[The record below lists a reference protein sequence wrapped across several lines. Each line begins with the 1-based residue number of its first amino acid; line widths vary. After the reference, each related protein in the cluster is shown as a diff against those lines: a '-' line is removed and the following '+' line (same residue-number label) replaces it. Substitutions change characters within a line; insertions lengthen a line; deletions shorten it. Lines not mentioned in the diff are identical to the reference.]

1 MASAGRILLIPRG
14 RYDSTVTYQMLD
26 VVLHNGVSWVCK
38 VEVTGVEPSDQAI
51 EWQRFTEDIYKDVI
65 GDADISGIGDGTI
78 KGAIANTASL
88 AKQTKESLTG
98 YATKDDFTLNG
109 TTLTLNW
116 L

>member
-38 VEVTGVEPSDQAI
+38 CEVTGVEPSDQAI

-65 GDADISGIGDGTI
+65 GDADISGIGDGTVTGI
-78 KGAIANTASL
+78 LLHLNDKLSRVLYVESFDSSTGTLVTKSADYKG
-88 AKQTKESLTG
+88 
-98 YATKDDFTLNG
+98 
-109 TTLTLNW
+109 
-116 L
+116 